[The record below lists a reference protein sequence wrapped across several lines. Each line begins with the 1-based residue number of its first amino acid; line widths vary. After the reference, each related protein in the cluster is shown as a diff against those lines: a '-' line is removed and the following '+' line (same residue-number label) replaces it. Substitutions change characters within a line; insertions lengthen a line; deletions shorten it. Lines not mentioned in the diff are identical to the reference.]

1 MERVAVGSKNLLLNK
16 LSASELEQ
24 VSRDLQD
31 VELAVKKTLYEPGQA
46 ITAVYFVTDGVVS
59 MVNEP
64 DAGEV
69 VEFATVG
76 REGMVGFPVLLGTSS
91 MPSRTI
97 VQVPGAALKMQVP
110 ALHRVIEK
118 VPKLSRLL
126 LRHTMAVLNQIAQ
139 TTSCNRLHEVDERC
153 ARWLLQT
160 HDRVDG
166 DSLLLTQEFLA
177 QMLGCHRPTVT
188 VAAGMLQQAGL
199 IEYSRGVIK
208 IVDRKGLEKAA
219 CNCYRI
225 IAQEY
230 ERLLN
235 GKEAVTTRG
244 LRLVSSHD

>member
-1 MERVAVGSKNLLLNK
+1 VASKNLLLNK
-16 LSASELEQ
+16 LSERELEQ
-24 VSRDLQD
+24 ISRDLQKVD
-31 VELAVKKTLYEPGQA
+31 LPSKKALYEPGQA
-46 ITAVYFVTDGVVS
+46 IATVYFVTNGVVS

-69 VEFATVG
+69 VEFATIG
-76 REGMVGFPVLLGTSS
+76 REGMVGFPVLLGSSS

-97 VQVPGAALKMQVP
+97 VQVAGDALKMQVP
-110 ALHRVIEK
+110 ALHRAIEK

-126 LRHTMAVLNQIAQ
+126 LRHTMALLNQIAQ

-160 HDRVDG
+160 HDRMDG
-166 DSLLLTQEFLA
+166 NSFSLTQEFLA

-199 IEYSRGVIK
+199 IEYTRGVIK

-225 IAQEY
+225 IAEEY

-235 GKEAVTTRG
+235 GKDAVTPKG
-244 LRLVSSHD
+244 LRLVSSHG